1 MKLEFKKAHVPM
13 DIEALIKAIAARFS
27 QENEL
32 SFPYICHLLRK
43 EIYRNAYA
51 VTGGNIAK
59 CSRVLGVHI
68 TTASRY
74 YKKGGDA

>member
-13 DIEALIKAIAARFS
+13 DIEALIKAIAARFT

-32 SFPYICHLLRK
+32 SCPYICHLLRK

-74 YKKGGDA
+74 YKIGGDA

>member
-1 MKLEFKKAHVPM
+1 MKLEFKKAHVPT
-13 DIEALIKAIAARFS
+13 DIEALIKAIAARFT

-32 SFPYICHLLRK
+32 SCPYVCHLLRK

-59 CSRVLGVHI
+59 SSRVLGVHI
-68 TTASRY
+68 TTAYRY

>member
-13 DIEALIKAIAARFS
+13 DIEALIKAIAARFT

-32 SFPYICHLLRK
+32 SCPYICHLLRK

-51 VTGGNIAK
+51 TTGGNIAK

>member
-13 DIEALIKAIAARFS
+13 DIEALIKAIAARFT

-32 SFPYICHLLRK
+32 SCPYICHLLRK

-51 VTGGNIAK
+51 VTGGNIAI